1 MGWWWTT
8 PPAGMAGRPMV
19 DVRRFLGDVRL
30 VAGRDLR
37 IEARSRVVVAQV
49 VPFALLVLVLFG
61 FALDADQRTLS
72 TFAPG
77 LFWVAVLLS
86 ALLAVHRSA
95 TLEQSDG
102 TLDALRMSGLTPLAL
117 FLGKAAA
124 VFVQILALETVLVGG
139 LLVFYGVE
147 VDDPVLLIV
156 AGVLAGVTV
165 AAAGTLYGALASG
178 LGVRETLLPILLL
191 PVLAPVLIAATRAF
205 DDALGVAAVDGWAWT
220 GLLAATALVATV
232 VGALAY
238 GALIED

>member
-1 MGWWWTT
+1 
-8 PPAGMAGRPMV
+8 MV
-19 DVRRFLGDVRL
+19 EVRRFLGDVRL

-156 AGVLAGVTV
+156 AGVLAGATV

-232 VGALAY
+232 VGALAH
-238 GALIED
+238 GVLIED

>member
-1 MGWWWTT
+1 
-8 PPAGMAGRPMV
+8 MV
-19 DVRRFLGDVRL
+19 EVRRFLGDVRL

-147 VDDPVLLIV
+147 VDDPALLIV
-156 AGVLAGVTV
+156 AGVLAGATV

>member
-1 MGWWWTT
+1 
-8 PPAGMAGRPMV
+8 MV

-147 VDDPVLLIV
+147 VDDPALLIV
-156 AGVLAGVTV
+156 AGVLAGATV

-232 VGALAY
+232 VGALAH
-238 GALIED
+238 GVLIED